1 MAFKSTAKAE
11 ALIRDLKDKLELR
24 IKGTPAGRVD
34 SIREAKDAQGWPL
47 LILSDNS
54 NEAAGQPVIGLRLK
68 GVDAVSKD
76 VFGNS
81 IIAAAPH
88 ILEIAWELDGS
99 NKPIPNALDITKIA
113 YEAIKLGTKVQ
124 IKQIAN
130 GTAVSEASMNAAA
143 VAEEYGWLHWPTK
156 EV

>member
-11 ALIRDLKDKLELR
+11 ALMRDLKDKLQLR
-24 IKGTPAGRVD
+24 IAGSASGRVD
-34 SIREAKDAQGWPL
+34 TVREAKDAQGWPML
-47 LILSDNS
+47 FLSDNG
-54 NEAAGQPVIGLRLK
+54 NEAAGQPVAVLRLK

-81 IIAAAPH
+81 IVAAAPH
-88 ILEIAWELDGS
+88 ALEIAWELDGANPEVS
-99 NKPIPNALDITKIA
+99 VLDITKIA
-113 YEAIKLGTKVQ
+113 HEAIKMGTKIQ
-124 IKQIAN
+124 IKQIAD
-130 GTAVSEASMNAAA
+130 GTAVSEASMDAAA